1 MAFDAGML
9 AAVVNEISLLCLGA
23 RVEKVF
29 QPTHDEVDILLK
41 NEGISHRLVMN
52 AGNNA
57 PRISLSFIAK
67 ENPLTPP
74 TFCMLLRKHL
84 AGAKLMGVEQAGFE
98 RVAFFTFSAFDE
110 MGYPC
115 EKRLIAEIMGKYSN
129 LILCDH
135 NEKILAS
142 VRTVDFSVSRL
153 RQILPGMK
161 YELPPAQEKCDPR
174 EEEKEKFIHKFA
186 YSDRDMLAE
195 KFITANYLGM
205 SSQVAREI
213 VFMASGDAAAR
224 LGTMSKDAFFAAFSE
239 QMRILKEKN
248 FSPCIVYDKEGVPRD
263 FAYSAVHYLGDAAD
277 IRKKKS
283 FCELFDEYYRER
295 DRIDKIKQRAADL
308 FHILSNAVS
317 RITRKLEMQREEL
330 AEAEKGDEFKR
341 RGDLITANIY
351 LLKRGDNR
359 LTAMDYS
366 LDEPCEVT
374 VEIDSRL
381 SPSQN
386 AQRMYKFYNKAKK
399 AREMLRLQ
407 IARGE
412 EELRYLETVSVF
424 LEKCETEEDL
434 SELREELYKA
444 GYASRM
450 KNYSPQKKHKIKPLT
465 ATTTNGYRLLCGKN
479 NLQNDELTFRIAEKG
494 DIWFHTKNIPGSH
507 VILLCNGEEPP
518 AVDYTEAAEFA
529 AYHSKA
535 RENGNAPVAVD
546 YTRVK
551 NLKKPPSAKP
561 GFVIYHTNYT
571 AYVTPKDRKEESSD

>member
-9 AAVVNEISLLCLGA
+9 AAVLNEISSLCLGA
-23 RVEKVF
+23 KVEKIF
-29 QPTHDEVDILLK
+29 QPTHDEVDLLLK
-41 NEGISHRLVMN
+41 NDGKSHRLVVN
-52 AGNNA
+52 VGNNA
-57 PRISLSFIAK
+57 PRISLSLVAK

-84 AGAKLMGVEQAGFE
+84 TGAKLTKVEQAGFE
-98 RVAFFTFSAFDE
+98 RVAFLTFSAFDE

-115 EKRLIAEIMGKYSN
+115 EKRLVAEIMGKYSN
-129 LILCDH
+129 LILCDQ

-142 VRTVDFSVSRL
+142 AKTVDFSVSRL

-161 YELPPAQEKCDPR
+161 YELPPLQEKCNPI
-174 EEEKEKFIHKFA
+174 EEEKEKFIHKIST
-186 YSDRDMLAE
+186 SDRDMLAE
-195 KFITANYLGM
+195 KFITANYLGT

-213 VFMASGDAAAR
+213 VYMASGDAMSR
-224 LGTMSKDAFFAAFSE
+224 LGTISCDAFFTAFSE
-239 QMRILKEKN
+239 QMRILKEKD
-248 FSPCIVYDKEGVPRD
+248 FTPYTVYDKDGVPRD
-263 FAYSAVHYLGDAAD
+263 FAYSAVHYLGDAD
-277 IRKKKS
+277 IQRKNS

-308 FHILSNAVS
+308 LHILSNAVS
-317 RITRKLEMQREEL
+317 RITRKLELQREEL
-330 AEAEKGDEFKR
+330 AEAEKGEDFKR

-399 AREMLRLQ
+399 AREVLRLQ
-407 IARGE
+407 ISSGE
-412 EELRYLETVSVF
+412 EELRYLETVSAF
-424 LEKCETEEDL
+424 LEKSETEEDL

-465 ATTTNGYRLLCGKN
+465 ATTTSGYRLLCGKN

-571 AYVTPKDRKEESSD
+571 AYVTPKDRKEESGD